1 MIRAPRILLLAFVW
15 LALGSTASVWAQTPG
30 ESAPS
35 LPDGRVQAGR
45 TTITLPDTNTY
56 SPLERQVLALERARS
71 AAIAKGDTV
80 WLATL
85 YAPDFSGIAAFGLRI
100 DRSDLFKVFG
110 RDDPEHRFMID
121 ELAVRDYGGSVLVT
135 GRLQTLGGNGEPMPG
150 GTRYLHVYVKRAN
163 RWWLV
168 RAQATKIMTKN

>member
-1 MIRAPRILLLAFVW
+1 MMRALRILALAFVW
-15 LALGSTASVWAQTPG
+15 LALGSISDACAESQG
-30 ESAPS
+30 ESKPP
-35 LPDGRVQAGR
+35 LPDGRILAGR
-45 TTITLPDTNTY
+45 TTITLPDTSTY

-110 RDDPEHRFMID
+110 RDDPERRFTID

-135 GRLQTLGGNGEPMPG
+135 GRLQTLGGTASPCRGAPG
-150 GTRYLHVYVKRAN
+150 ISTC
-163 RWWLV
+163 
-168 RAQATKIMTKN
+168 M